1 MKFVF
6 VDNET
11 EGGRVWIVEAPDKH
25 NAIATA
31 VENGYSEDMKDFY
44 YGFEDG
50 QISIY
55 EIEKEIGSDSL
66 DGKHT
71 ALELARNKLYN
82 ALPAG
87 AVDALALIK
96 IIEEHIRVL
105 DKILEAS

>member
-31 VENGYSEDMKDFY
+31 VKEGYSEDMADFY

-50 QISIY
+50 QISIHM
-55 EIEKEIGSDSL
+55 IEKEIGRPDEPATPEILL
-66 DGKHT
+66 DF
-71 ALELARNKLYN
+71 AAWVLSNPEVSNELADQIRT
-82 ALPAG
+82 
-87 AVDALALIK
+87 LAHEYRSIK
-96 IIEEHIRVL
+96 KEG
-105 DKILEAS
+105 S